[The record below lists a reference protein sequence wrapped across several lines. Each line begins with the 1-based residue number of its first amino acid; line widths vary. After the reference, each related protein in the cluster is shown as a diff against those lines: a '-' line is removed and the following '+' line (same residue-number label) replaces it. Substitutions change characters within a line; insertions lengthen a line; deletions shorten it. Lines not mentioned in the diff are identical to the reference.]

1 MSGEQL
7 IGDAELGLSASEP
20 PGERPETAAISRRP
34 ASLLDRSAMERLSW
48 RTNVHGLAYFVGHY
62 ALIGLGGWLCWAT
75 FPGPLFWPV
84 FAFQA
89 VVTGFLFSPLHEC
102 AHGSAFRSRWLNE
115 TALWITALVYVVPP
129 YYFRYF
135 HLGHHRFTQ
144 VPGKDP
150 SLVLPEPA
158 NFGQYLWYCA
168 GLWFWWR
175 NLSWMVKHACGCV
188 HPASATYV
196 PAGRRGLMVI
206 ESRIMVLLYA
216 ALFAAAAYFGFAWVL
231 IIAWIAPRVAGEP
244 IQRIIRV
251 AEHLGCEESPDLLRN
266 TRTTLTNRF
275 VNAIAWQMPYHAEH
289 HLFPNVPFHAL
300 PPRTRSSAIG
310 WWRSRAATWPASGRS
325 SGACSTPIPP
335 PGPETRPDRRCS
347 SRRGATHPCSVKAE
361 WIPACAGLTTLA
373 LLPAFPR
380 KRIRD
385 RSGNRP
391 VEASNNQ
398 LFRVE
403 EREIH
408 NRARLNVAVGQSDL
422 QFAVDPLPGL
432 AETGVT
438 DAASESG

>member
-7 IGDAELGLSASEP
+7 IGDVELGLSASERP
-20 PGERPETAAISRRP
+20 DERPESAAVSRRP
-34 ASLLDRSAMERLSW
+34 TELLDRTVMERLSR
-48 RTNVHGLAYFVGHY
+48 RTNVHGLAYFLGHY
-62 ALIGLGGWLCWAT
+62 ALIGLGGWLCWTT

-175 NLSWMVKHACGCV
+175 NLSWMVKHACGFV

-196 PAGRRGLMVI
+196 PAGRCGLMVI

-216 ALFAAAAYFGFAWVL
+216 ALFSLAAYFGFTWVL
-231 IIAWIAPRVAGEP
+231 IVAWIAPPGRRRAHPEDHPGGRARRMRGEPGSAAQHPHDADQPVRQRNRVADAVP
-244 IQRIIRV
+244 RR
-251 AEHLGCEESPDLLRN
+251 ASP
-266 TRTTLTNRF
+266 
-275 VNAIAWQMPYHAEH
+275 VSECA
-289 HLFPNVPFHAL
+289 V
-300 PPRTRSSAIG
+300 
-310 WWRSRAATWPASGRS
+310 SRASCRARARWQSGGG
-325 SGACSTPIPP
+325 GAA
-335 PGPETRPDRRCS
+335 RL
-347 SRRGATHPCSVKAE
+347 SRRPAADHPAPARRRFHRPARRRGSSTAAVARAARRVKM
-361 WIPACAGLTTLA
+361 ACLPVTGLLLHQRRHLHSAPLPHMRKARRREQSLDSLEAGLA
-373 LLPAFPR
+373 GGPR
-380 KRIRD
+380 
-385 RSGNRP
+385 
-391 VEASNNQ
+391 EAHGS
-398 LFRVE
+398 
-403 EREIH
+403 
-408 NRARLNVAVGQSDL
+408 S
-422 QFAVDPLPGL
+422 
-432 AETGVT
+432 
-438 DAASESG
+438 